1 MTSDQ
6 PLLIGI
12 LASLLVHL
20 VHVPVGEGTKKMQL
34 EDATRVLCTS
44 LYNYTHFFVTCDQ
57 PLLSDWY

>member
-34 EDATRVLCTS
+34 EDATKCPLCIG
-44 LYNYTHFFVTCDQ
+44 LYNYTRFWD
-57 PLLSDWY
+57 L